1 MSCRFRRIINIIDAF
16 PNSACRRV
24 LFLLYR
30 GLFTSVP
37 VLSSNAFRACRRGG
51 EYHTIE
57 INQIKPPPS
66 LSRDHHVRTSA
77 WFTCSFWT
85 LHTVCYVSQKFWHV
99 FDTFFF
105 LHVTFSHYS
114 FIFLFIVNVF
124 FYLLHFSCVHF
135 SHVEWDVILL
145 CY

>member
-57 INQIKPPPS
+57 INQIKPPP
-66 LSRDHHVRTSA
+66 LYHAIITCALARGSRAVFRHFIQCVTFHKS
-77 WFTCSFWT
+77 
-85 LHTVCYVSQKFWHV
+85 
-99 FDTFFF
+99 FDTFLTRFFF